1 MATLDVSIPDAA
13 KAICG
18 QLCSIKYDF
27 CKKAQQLKALLLE
40 CGALTDEDTYEFGS
54 AFFYF
59 ISILIVYLFVGHLI
73 RMLD

>member
-40 CGALTDEDTYEFGS
+40 CGALTDEDHYEQVMHS
-54 AFFYF
+54 
-59 ISILIVYLFVGHLI
+59 SILFLF
-73 RMLD
+73 